1 MTLASIIFGFVLMIV
16 CAVFVCRFLLAFYRS
31 RFVKALILKGL
42 ASLCFVA
49 LGAITCLNS
58 RSFPAAILIFVGL
71 CFGIL
76 GDEVIALCQVF
87 PKRDTLAFV
96 GGGSCFIVGHIL
108 YIFALFSIERPSIVA
123 IAITCALSIILSALY
138 AGWRKF
144 LSTEMKIPLALY
156 LGLVIFVFALAV
168 GVFVKRPTLGSGL
181 FILGGAL
188 FAISDN
194 ILFAYKKGENPSF
207 RQNLILHMAYYLA
220 QFAIAWSIVWI

>member
-1 MTLASIIFGFVLMIV
+1 MTFASIIFGFVLMIV
-16 CAVFVCRFLLAFYRS
+16 CAAFAGLFLLAFYKAE
-31 RFVKALILKGL
+31 FIKALVFKGL
-42 ASLCFVA
+42 ASICFVA
-49 LGAITCLNS
+49 LGAITCLSS
-58 RSFPAAILIFVGL
+58 RSSPAAILIFVGL

-108 YIFALFSIERPSIVA
+108 YVFALLSLVKPSIG
-123 IAITCALSIILSALY
+123 ALY
-138 AGWRKF
+138 AGCRKF
-144 LSTEMKIPLALY
+144 LSGEMKIPLALY

-168 GVFVKRPTLGSGL
+168 GVFVKRLTLGSGL

-194 ILFAYKKGENPSF
+194 ILFAYKKGENPKF
-207 RQNLILHMAYYLA
+207 RQNIILHIAYYLA
-220 QFAIAWSIVWI
+220 QFAIAWSIALM